1 VNGDVRLVH
10 WINFREQGR
19 NASSYHAEPRKD
31 YAQALGEVQSS
42 LADALRI
49 QGEVPMTD
57 QERTGDY
64 QPSDR
69 STLGLAI
76 TFLFI
81 GLGAGALAALLFAP
95 KTGKQI
101 RRELRRKYE
110 NAKDVIEDWQEQAGD
125 AIEKGSD
132 WAKTAKETAKEK
144 VAPFAKA
151 VNR

>member
-1 VNGDVRLVH
+1 
-10 WINFREQGR
+10 
-19 NASSYHAEPRKD
+19 
-31 YAQALGEVQSS
+31 
-42 LADALRI
+42 
-49 QGEVPMTD
+49 MTD
-57 QERTGDY
+57 YERFGDY

-69 STLGLAI
+69 GSAGMAL

-110 NAKDVIEDWQEQAGD
+110 TAKDVIEDLQEQAGD
-125 AIEKGSD
+125 VIEKGSEWASNAKD
-132 WAKTAKETAKEK
+132 WANTARDTAKEK

-151 VNR
+151 VKR

>member
-1 VNGDVRLVH
+1 
-10 WINFREQGR
+10 
-19 NASSYHAEPRKD
+19 
-31 YAQALGEVQSS
+31 
-42 LADALRI
+42 
-49 QGEVPMTD
+49 MTD

-69 STLGLAI
+69 SSVSLAI

-81 GLGAGALAALLFAP
+81 GLGAGALAALLLAP
-95 KTGKQI
+95 RTGKQI

-110 NAKDVIEDWQEQAGD
+110 NAKDMIEDWQEQAGD

-132 WAKTAKETAKEK
+132 WASNAKDWANTARETAREK

-151 VNR
+151 VKR